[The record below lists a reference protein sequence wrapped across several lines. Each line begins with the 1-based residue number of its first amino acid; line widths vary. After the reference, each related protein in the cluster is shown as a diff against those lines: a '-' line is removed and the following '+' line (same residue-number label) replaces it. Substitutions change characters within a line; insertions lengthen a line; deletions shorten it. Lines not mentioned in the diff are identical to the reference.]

1 MVRGKYKF
9 IDKELDDTLGKL
21 YQIQKDV
28 GGVEE
33 SKKKAEKRARQAAS
47 AKQSGAK
54 GAKFLALKSDIIDH
68 MQEIREIQNKAKRM
82 EHAPGINPKAVITT
96 QHELRE
102 HLGEIEEEWKQLDGM
117 YKTEV
122 SKRRSK
128 FSSEELEM
136 QQELVLQF
144 QREIEQ
150 LRSNQKGAFSSAPSA
165 IAPAMNAKNIESV
178 ISNNASPFDG
188 GFAGSSSG
196 GGNVELTSYQ
206 SQQITQIQMRDN
218 EFDKDIEQIG
228 DGIKDLHDIA
238 LVQNEE
244 VQRQS
249 VMLDSLCNR
258 IDDVQDKVI
267 NVNTRM
273 KETLRKVG
281 GRGSK
286 LCVDIAC
293 ICLAVTIGLILFT
306 MVVGDLKG
314 N

>member
-1 MVRGKYKF
+1 MG
-9 IDKELDDTLGKL
+9 
-21 YQIQKDV
+21 
-28 GGVEE
+28 
-33 SKKKAEKRARQAAS
+33 
-47 AKQSGAK
+47 
-54 GAKFLALKSDIIDH
+54 
-68 MQEIREIQNKAKRM
+68 NKAKRM

-128 FSSEELEM
+128 FSS
-136 QQELVLQF
+136 
-144 QREIEQ
+144 
-150 LRSNQKGAFSSAPSA
+150 APSA

-178 ISNNASPFDG
+178 ISNNASPFGG

-228 DGIKDLHDIA
+228 EGIKDLHDIA

-314 N
+314 S